1 MAWCLLILIF
11 LTTKIYWAMLSS
23 GLPQLNSSS
32 AGPQTL
38 ARRSSFQWNTQL
50 SSLWIPPVVYSF
62 KSGYEILHPEGG
74 EVLALLPRTA
84 GAILEVPQAM
94 EGPWAAWAGGQPARG
109 RGGAGGALGF
119 LPTQPCCD
127 CMVLC
132 VGAVG
137 KEYEVSARIPFV
149 Q

>member
-84 GAILEVPQAM
+84 GAIP
-94 EGPWAAWAGGQPARG
+94 
-109 RGGAGGALGF
+109 GGAPGHGRTLGSLSWGAASPWQGWNWMIF
-119 LPTQPCCD
+119 KVPPNPTQPNPTI
-127 CMVLC
+127 LWF
-132 VGAVG
+132 
-137 KEYEVSARIPFV
+137 YEMLWQSDKTV
-149 Q
+149 QGG